1 MRHSSAHLISGLF
14 VLLFA
19 ANVSAYPL
27 TLEQRQRLKQYMPR
41 SFAKLEGREPV
52 HVVALGDDI
61 MGGYTPLPSAW
72 ESNNPLYSYPGVF
85 LAQLAREFFYPGSV
99 RLLNPAPEGTAKL
112 TDYLGDEISLENL
125 TTIDGTVFDGL
136 RRVSTDAF
144 LHDPDLVLIQYGVYD
159 AFGYLS
165 IDAYKRA
172 LQEIVDA
179 AKGARADIILFGP
192 SLVNYGGG
200 AMEWGV
206 DRPYATAAR
215 EIAAAN
221 GVLFID
227 LGLHLS
233 SYGGG
238 VDPDTH
244 PAAAMEIVGDRLS
257 RVFNF
262 GPDLTVRE
270 RVHPAQKVH
279 QLLGEAAFDDLK
291 NGPPLSHFTT
301 TAVATHE
308 AGGIV
313 RISVVLRNQSSET
326 RNGSIGALAV
336 GGAMLPTEAA
346 QRFIVT
352 GGSATQVN
360 FRYQRPVVGKS
371 RDGSDLYFPME
382 PSDELVRF
390 SFFIE
395 DSVRSEVVDVPVRVG
410 PVAAIWK
417 SRSFVNVSDKME
429 VEWDLVNGT
438 DKPVNGTFQVGM
450 ADRVGQPTG
459 FSIPPLG
466 TKSVFSIFDFESPEG
481 IFLFQ
486 QDLWIQLDV
495 GGKVMRFSREMEASR
510 DLVLGQEVQLKA
522 WKDYANHGPAAG
534 EEPAQKRSPEIATVR
549 FDADENA
556 LFVVAKLEGI
566 RIPDLGGQAALQ
578 AKLYLD
584 GRPLDEVRSFGAV
597 EPVTVYTGGDDGPGF
612 TPALELGSFGRGYNM
627 ILSPKGITS
636 VLKTDPSGARLLE
649 IRVPQTYFH
658 RHDWALDSV
667 DSLLGVRLELTV
679 ADPDADAAAPF
690 PAANRYESNSATF
703 AYEGRIVQG
712 FHENDARSLMTLRL
726 SRQPVN
732 SWSVLVY

>member
-1 MRHSSAHLISGLF
+1 MRHFSAHLILGLI
-14 VLLFA
+14 VLLAA
-19 ANVSAYPL
+19 ANVCAYPL
-27 TLEQRQRLKQYMPR
+27 TLEQRQRLKQYVPR
-41 SFAKLEGREPV
+41 SFAKLEGREPL
-52 HVVALGDDI
+52 HVIALGDDI
-61 MGGYTPLPSAW
+61 MGGFTPLPAAW
-72 ESNNPLYSYPGVF
+72 ESNNPLYSYTGVF
-85 LAQLAREFFYPGSV
+85 LSQLAREFFYPGSV
-99 RLLNPAPEGTAKL
+99 RLLNPAPGGTAKL

-144 LHDPDLVLIQYGVYD
+144 LHEPDLVLIQYGVYD

-172 LQEIVDA
+172 LQEMVDA
-179 AKGARADIILFGP
+179 AKQARADIILFGP

-206 DRPYATAAR
+206 ERPYATAAR
-215 EIAAAN
+215 EIAATN

-233 SYGGG
+233 RFGGG

-262 GPDLTVRE
+262 GPDLTTRE
-270 RVHPAQKVH
+270 RVNPALKIH
-279 QLLGEAAFDDLK
+279 QFLGEAAFDDLK
-291 NGPPLSHFTT
+291 NGPPLSQFTT

-308 AGGIV
+308 AAGMV
-313 RISVVLRNQSSET
+313 SISLVLRNQST
-326 RNGSIGALAV
+326 ATHNGSIGALAV

-346 QRFIVT
+346 QRFTVAP
-352 GGSATQVN
+352 GSATQVN
-360 FRYQRPVVGKS
+360 FRYQRPVVGKN

-395 DSVRSEVVDVPVRVG
+395 DSVRSEVIDLPVRIG

-417 SRSFVNVSDKME
+417 SRSFVNVSDKMR

-438 DKPVNGTFQVGM
+438 DKAVTGTFQVGM
-450 ADRVGQPTG
+450 ADRVGQPTE
-459 FSIPPLG
+459 FSISPLG

-481 IFLFQ
+481 VFLFQ
-486 QDLWIQLDV
+486 HDLWIQLGV
-495 GGKVMRFSREMEASR
+495 EGKVVRFSREMEASR
-510 DLVLGQEVQLKA
+510 DLVLGEEVQMKA
-522 WKDYANHGPAAG
+522 WQDYANHGPAT
-534 EEPAQKRSPEIATVR
+534 EETAQRRSQESVSVR
-549 FDADENA
+549 FDADEKA
-556 LFVVAKLEGI
+556 LYVIAKLEGVSL
-566 RIPDLGGQAALQ
+566 PDLGDQAALQ
-578 AKLYLD
+578 ARLYLD

-597 EPVTVYTGGDDGPGF
+597 EPVTIYTRGSDGPGL
-612 TPALELGSFGRGYNM
+612 TPSLDLGSFGRGYDM
-627 ILSPKGITS
+627 ILDPKGITS
-636 VLKTDPSGARLLE
+636 LLKTDASGARMLE
-649 IRVPQTYFH
+649 IRVPRTYFH

-679 ADPDADAAAPF
+679 ADPDGDAAAPF
-690 PAANRYESNSATF
+690 PSAHRYETNSATF
-703 AYEGRIVQG
+703 AYEGRMVQG

-732 SWSVLVY
+732 SWSVRVY